1 MESTRVKAVATEYI
15 DTVGRGDL
23 EPLDQLLADELA
35 ASVGGN
41 VSTKQEWIAALGHL
55 LPALVRNDIRH
66 VYADGDNA
74 CVVYDFVTNT
84 PAGAV
89 VCVEDLELNADG
101 RIRRIE
107 LIFDKVAFAPVNAAL
122 QERAAR
128 VA

>member
-1 MESTRVKAVATEYI
+1 MDSIRAKAIATAYI

-23 EPLDQLLADELA
+23 APLDELLADDLV

-41 VSTKQEWIAALGHL
+41 VSTKQEWIAALGRL

-66 VYADGDNA
+66 AYADGDNA

-89 VCVEDLELNADG
+89 VCVEDLEIDAEG

-107 LIFDKVAFAPVNAAL
+107 LVFDKVAFAPVNAAL

-128 VA
+128 VP